1 MKPNRFLNELL
12 TPEQISKKLR
22 VSIFTVYRWIKS
34 GKLKAIK
41 LTPRLFRIDEKD
53 LNQFLKKHKTK

>member
-1 MKPNRFLNELL
+1 MSKLL
-12 TPEQISKKLR
+12 TPQQVAKRLGVCRESVWRYIRK
-22 VSIFTVYRWIKS
+22 

-41 LTPRLFRIDEKD
+41 LTPRNFRIVEKD